1 MPVASG
7 SIAYLGAARFQG
19 LYQASNNFGT
29 GSGLSGGVTGAKQGL
44 FSTGSSTGGG
54 YAAAIGL
61 TASAGDYWQISS
73 AGSHNVDGETT
84 WRLNDWCIYSGSA
97 GGSGTWKKLSFEDT
111 IASIVV
117 GDLSSSSF
125 HMGAENDKH
134 IIFNSG
140 SVHTGS
146 SKLVFDYTNDRF
158 ELNGDMT
165 FKKASAIIRS
175 SGGSNVAQ
183 IVEASGIRI
192 LDGQKALFGS
202 GDDSFIMYRE
212 TGDDFMV
219 ISGSSAGVAIS
230 GTIIN
235 NVGKVGINNSSPKTA
250 LSVVHNYDSGSA
262 GTKFE
267 DQLSDNEGGGKILK
281 YGAGSLTAGKL
292 YYLGTDSNWA
302 QVDADAVASGA
313 SQLLGVAMGTSPTSN
328 GLLLAGFFKVAS
340 GNVEGTAVVGAA
352 VYASEE
358 PGKFDFTAPSASNDF
373 VHVVGYCADIDSSD
387 ILLYF
392 NPDSTFVEIA

>member
-54 YAAAIGL
+54 YAAATGL
-61 TASAGDYWQISS
+61 TASAGDYWQISV
-73 AGSHNVDGETT
+73 AGAHNIDGETT

-97 GGSGTWKKLSFEDT
+97 GGLGTWKKLAFEDS

-125 HMGAENDKH
+125 HMGTENDKH
-134 IIFNSG
+134 IIFNTG
-140 SVHTGS
+140 SVHSGS
-146 SKLVFDYTNDRF
+146 SNLVFDYTNSR
-158 ELNGDMT
+158 
-165 FKKASAIIRS
+165 
-175 SGGSNVAQ
+175 
-183 IVEASGIRI
+183 
-192 LDGQKALFGS
+192 
-202 GDDSFIMYRE
+202 
-212 TGDDFMV
+212 
-219 ISGSSAGVAIS
+219 
-230 GTIIN
+230 
-235 NVGKVGINNSSPKTA
+235 VGINIAAPKTA
-250 LSVVHNYDSGSA
+250 FSVVHNYDSGSA

-281 YGAGSLTAGKL
+281 YGAGTLTAGKL

-302 QVDADAVASGA
+302 AARANAVATGA
-313 SQLLGVAMGTSPTSN
+313 SQLLGIAMGTSPTSN
-328 GLLLAGFFKVAS
+328 GLLLQGFFKVAS
-340 GNVEGTAVVGAA
+340 TNIDGTATIGSPVYISDDGAG
-352 VYASEE
+352 E
-358 PGKFDFTAPSASNDF
+358 FDFAAPDGSSEF
-373 VHVVGYCADIDSSD
+373 VRIVGYCIDIDSSD

-392 NPDSTFVEIA
+392 NPDSTWVEIS